1 VDNAPALRAKPIET
15 NVSFNYVA
23 SDEKVVIDIDEDP
36 ATIEGCTL
44 NFTVKRVR
52 DVNGNDSDPTT
63 WSAFV
68 NRNELVWADDALS
81 VTQHV
86 ETGSSVTATIVNKG
100 GKQQMW
106 TLDGMP
112 SWLTA
117 SADYGTTNPRSES
130 TVTFTISPATP
141 IGKYEETVYL
151 KGNDG
156 IETPLT
162 ISVKVTGNVPD
173 WAVNP
178 KDFENSMS
186 VIGRVEIKGT
196 PMDDEDDL
204 VAAFI
209 GEECRGVAHPVYKE
223 RYDGSFIT
231 MDIYGNNETGQEVTF
246 RAYDASTG
254 TLYPV
259 VTPDRSITFAP
270 LSLIGKYDAP
280 VVLTVEDLIEQQTE
294 LKAGWNW
301 LSLSV
306 KASDMTVPAI
316 FGKIADNVLNVKS
329 QHNGYLT
336 YENNSWGGNLTSAL
350 SNTQMYAVQMKAD
363 SKLRLV
369 GQRVDPASTAITA
382 GEGWNWIGYYGRQV
396 ASVSDALAG
405 LQPVNGDILKGQSG
419 VSYFDTYEWAGSLP
433 MMEPGIGYMLNSVTT
448 NNRTFSYPAATV
460 AAARALSTAFV
471 DDTEG
476 ASYSAFSPVSYRK
489 YANNAIMAVRLVA
502 DGQVLGHTELGVF
515 AGDECRAAAV
525 TDDEGVAY
533 LTIPGDDDVTLTFK
547 VALGD
552 QVIDAATTVNYEAD
566 GVYGSPKHPLV
577 IDLGETDGIREMLYD
592 GGLESI
598 YDLSGRKISL
608 DDNSRRLHKG
618 VYIIKGR
625 KKTVK

>member
-1 VDNAPALRAKPIET
+1 M
-15 NVSFNYVA
+15 
-23 SDEKVVIDIDEDP
+23 
-36 ATIEGCTL
+36 EGCTIFITAK
-44 NFTVKRVR
+44 NVK
-52 DVNGNDSDPTT
+52 DKNGNKAQPIT
-63 WSAFV
+63 WTVFV
-68 NRNELVWADDALS
+68 QQNNLKWQEADVALTKTVGEQDTFTAVIENRGSESEAWSLS
-81 VTQHV
+81 
-86 ETGSSVTATIVNKG
+86 GLPA
-100 GKQQMW
+100 
-106 TLDGMP
+106 
-112 SWLTA
+112 WLTINTEGGVLKPQA
-117 SADYGTTNPRSES
+117 TETLTFSVAES
-130 TVTFTISPATP
+130 VAIGNYEQTI
-141 IGKYEETVYL
+141 YL
-151 KGNDG
+151 SGNSN
-156 IETPLT
+156 IAEPMTL
-162 ISVKVTGNVPD
+162 SLKVTGNVPA
-173 WAVNP
+173 WTVNP

-231 MDIYGNNETGQEVTF
+231 MDIYGNNETGQEVSF

-336 YENNSWGGNLTSAL
+336 YENNSWGGNLTGAL

-433 MMEPGIGYMLNSVTT
+433 MMEPGVGYMLNSVTT

-460 AAARALSTAFV
+460 AAARYSEKGIEESEKSATA
-471 DDTEG
+471 TTL
-476 ASYSAFSPVSYRK
+476 FSPVNYRK

-502 DGQVLGHTELGVF
+502 GSQALGHTELGVF

-552 QVIDAATTVNYEAD
+552 QMIDAATTVNYEAD

>member
-1 VDNAPALRAKPIET
+1 
-15 NVSFNYVA
+15 
-23 SDEKVVIDIDEDP
+23 
-36 ATIEGCTL
+36 
-44 NFTVKRVR
+44 
-52 DVNGNDSDPTT
+52 
-63 WSAFV
+63 
-68 NRNELVWADDALS
+68 
-81 VTQHV
+81 
-86 ETGSSVTATIVNKG
+86 
-100 GKQQMW
+100 M
-106 TLDGMP
+106 
-112 SWLTA
+112 
-117 SADYGTTNPRSES
+117 
-130 TVTFTISPATP
+130 
-141 IGKYEETVYL
+141 
-151 KGNDG
+151 
-156 IETPLT
+156 
-162 ISVKVTGNVPD
+162 KVTGNVPD

-316 FGKIADNVLNVKS
+316 FGKIADNVVNVKS

-350 SNTQMYAVQMKAD
+350 SNTQMYAVQLKAD

-460 AAARALSTAFV
+460 AAASWQHGTGRV
-471 DDTEG
+471 
-476 ASYSAFSPVSYRK
+476 
-489 YANNAIMAVRLVA
+489 
-502 DGQVLGHTELGVF
+502 
-515 AGDECRAAAV
+515 CRRRV
-525 TDDEGVAY
+525 
-533 LTIPGDDDVTLTFK
+533 PC
-547 VALGD
+547 
-552 QVIDAATTVNYEAD
+552 
-566 GVYGSPKHPLV
+566 GSR
-577 IDLGETDGIREMLYD
+577 D
-592 GGLESI
+592 
-598 YDLSGRKISL
+598 
-608 DDNSRRLHKG
+608 
-618 VYIIKGR
+618 
-625 KKTVK
+625 